1 MVERPDYFRSTA
13 VSRDA
18 ARVSCSSFM
27 PVADINPAISPP
39 MLCKSI
45 ASKSYRPTG
54 GLQVR
59 LLKETARAFSSR
71 ETIVSYRKK
80 QPAKA
85 GCSLTAL
92 GTKIQYS
99 LLSRI
104 LGYAV

>member
-59 LLKETARAFSSR
+59 LLKDSSRIQFARNDRVLPKKTAR
-71 ETIVSYRKK
+71 
-80 QPAKA
+80 Q
-85 GCSLTAL
+85 GGL
-92 GTKIQYS
+92 
-99 LLSRI
+99 
-104 LGYAV
+104 